1 MAKLPTFFNKFMKR
15 VISFNGFV
23 TALTVVGTC
32 IGIIDYVEKNGGTF
46 MAIIN
51 SKEAT
56 PPVKRYALVYL
67 DKDSADLSRLGIFPQ
82 ITNPS
87 KYSLQDVLLTYK
99 INSYS
104 ADVSYT
110 DYYTIHRLAQGEEIT
125 NNDKTLYAKT
135 DMPEPFYYFVMKH
148 NGKATINLRATYKGV
163 DEPFTYHAEVYTKK
177 LYVEDKLERKRAVF
191 EDAYQFGS
199 QHKVKIID
207 LYILDKKDV
216 ESFENL
222 SVDLLAKEGLTN
234 TGINNK
240 GKSIEQI
247 ETEINALK
255 TSVQEKEGTP
265 WYMFVVLL
273 ILYIVLT
280 IAAMAYLFLSISLS
294 QKRILLYLGLLF
306 VTIILSVCS
315 YYTILIESTILP
327 FMSPPANNFWG
338 GVIKMYSIPVSLYL
352 ARDCI
357 KKFLKIK
364 VDYWKGFLT
373 CGLWIFLLYI
383 IFSIVNILN
392 I

>member
-1 MAKLPTFFNKFMKR
+1 MKR
-15 VISFNGFV
+15 VISFNGLV

-99 INSYS
+99 IDSYS

-135 DMPEPFYYFVMKH
+135 DMPEPFYYFVMKD

-177 LYVEDKLERKRAVF
+177 LFIEDKLERKRAVF
-191 EDAYQFGS
+191 EDAYRFSS
-199 QHKVKIID
+199 QHKVKNID
-207 LYILDKKDV
+207 LYILDKKKV

-222 SVDLLAKEGLTN
+222 SFDLLAKEELTN

-265 WYMFVVLL
+265 WYMYVVLL
-273 ILYIVLT
+273 ILYIVFTL
-280 IAAMAYLFLSISLS
+280 AVMAYMFLSISLS
-294 QKRILLYLGLLF
+294 QKGILGYIGLLF

-315 YYTILIESTILP
+315 YYTHLIENTIFP
-327 FMSPPANNFWG
+327 FMSPPSNNFWG
-338 GVIKMYSIPVSLYL
+338 GVIKIYSIPVSLYL
-352 ARDCI
+352 ARGCI
-357 KKFLKIK
+357 RKFHKIT
-364 VDYWKGFLT
+364 VDFWKGFLT
-373 CGLWIFLLYI
+373 CGLWIFILYI